1 MYDDAKL
8 VRGWIDVT
16 GLVIKKWTPVIR
28 AVDRFFTAMYDDT
41 KLIVMGM

>member
-16 GLVIKKWTPVIR
+16 GLKKWTPVIR
-28 AVDRFFTAMYDDT
+28 AVDRFFIDMYDDA
-41 KLIVMGM
+41 KLIVMGL